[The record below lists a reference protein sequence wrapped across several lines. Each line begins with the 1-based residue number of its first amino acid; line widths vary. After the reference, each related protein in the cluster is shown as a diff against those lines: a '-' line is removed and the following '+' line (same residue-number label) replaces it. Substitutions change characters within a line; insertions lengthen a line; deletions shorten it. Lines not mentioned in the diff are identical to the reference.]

1 MAGDFGQ
8 RIQDLIDQVG
18 DGELKAS
25 LVVDQR
31 YAAIQEVDTTLRHP
45 RGGQAHYLSEPL
57 TQRHRRYY
65 GDVADAVLGGD
76 VTQAMADAVEDLSEA
91 VEQLAPREFH
101 DLRHSG
107 HPTVADDGQTVY
119 DRPPK
124 VARLTETQL
133 REKARRRGH
142 SV

>member
-1 MAGDFGQ
+1 MAGDFGE
-8 RIQDLIDQVG
+8 RIQDLIDAVG
-18 DGELKAS
+18 DGEITAS

-31 YAAIQEVDTTLRHP
+31 YAAVQHEDGTLNHP

-65 GDVADAVLGGD
+65 ADIADAVLDGNL
-76 VTQAMADAVEDLSEA
+76 VQAMTDAAEDLSDAVED
-91 VEQLAPREFH
+91 LAPREFH

-107 HPTVADDGQTVY
+107 HPTVTDDGQTVY

-124 VARLTETQL
+124 VPRLTEAQL